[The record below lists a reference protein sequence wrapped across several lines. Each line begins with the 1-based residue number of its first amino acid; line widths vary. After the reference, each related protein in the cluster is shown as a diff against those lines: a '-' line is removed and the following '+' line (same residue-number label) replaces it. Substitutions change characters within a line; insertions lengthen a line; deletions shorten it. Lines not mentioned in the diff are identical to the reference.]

1 MKRFTIGAAAA
12 LLLSACSMGQ
22 DVESPDAA
30 LDLPD
35 VTDGTLSEE
44 TMKRVTERLSSDEFE
59 GRAPGTAGEEKTIA
73 YLIEEFGKAGLEPG
87 NNGSWVQDV
96 PLVEITGKDFAP
108 LTISGGDNG
117 DIKLNYATDW
127 VGATYREDVETKLD
141 DSELV
146 FVGYGINA
154 PEKG

>member
-35 VTDGTLSEE
+35 VADGTLSEE

-96 PLVEITGKDFAP
+96 PLVEITGKDFAAYNFWRRQWRYQAQ
-108 LTISGGDNG
+108 LRHRLGRCDISRRRGNQ
-117 DIKLNYATDW
+117 T
-127 VGATYREDVETKLD
+127 R
-141 DSELV
+141 
-146 FVGYGINA
+146 
-154 PEKG
+154 

>member
-35 VTDGTLSEE
+35 VADGTLSEE

-73 YLIEEFGKAGLEPG
+73 YLIEEFGKAGPWSRLPARISRRLQFQAATMAISSSITPPT
-87 NNGSWVQDV
+87 GSVRHIAKTWK
-96 PLVEITGKDFAP
+96 PNSMTASWYSWATASTRRKRAGTITKAW
-108 LTISGGDNG
+108 T
-117 DIKLNYATDW
+117 
-127 VGATYREDVETKLD
+127 
-141 DSELV
+141 
-146 FVGYGINA
+146 
-154 PEKG
+154 

>member
-35 VTDGTLSEE
+35 VADGTLSEE

-73 YLIEEFGKAGLEPG
+73 
-87 NNGSWVQDV
+87 
-96 PLVEITGKDFAP
+96 
-108 LTISGGDNG
+108 
-117 DIKLNYATDW
+117 
-127 VGATYREDVETKLD
+127 
-141 DSELV
+141 
-146 FVGYGINA
+146 
-154 PEKG
+154 